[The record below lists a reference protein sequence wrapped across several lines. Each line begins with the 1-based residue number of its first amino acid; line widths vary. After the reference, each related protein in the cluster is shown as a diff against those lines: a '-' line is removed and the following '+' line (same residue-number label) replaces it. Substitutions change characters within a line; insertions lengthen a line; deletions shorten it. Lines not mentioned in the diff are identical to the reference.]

1 MPSTQSSSYKLSF
14 TSGGLYSSQAIKA
27 AEIHRELG
35 DWDQVAA
42 KLKTENILQARTAS
56 SLKRMLRELIAR
68 LKTMTVM
75 QLDILIDGTR
85 QEQNQILW
93 VAACKH
99 YPFIREFAV
108 DVVREKYLRLD
119 WELTY
124 VDFSTFYNAKAE
136 WDEHL
141 EKVTET
147 SRVKLRQVLYLML
160 KEVEIL
166 STANLI
172 LPPIFTPTVAR
183 AIREDDPALFM
194 VFPISDVDIRKLSL

>member
-1 MPSTQSSSYKLSF
+1 MPSAQASSYKLSF

-27 AEIHRELG
+27 AEIYRELG
-35 DWDQVAA
+35 DWEQVAA
-42 KLKTENILQARTAS
+42 RLKSENILQARTAS
-56 SLKRMLRELIAR
+56 SLKRTILELMPR
-68 LKTMTVM
+68 MKTLTRM

-108 DVVREKYLRLD
+108 DVLREKYLRLD
-119 WELTY
+119 WELTN
-124 VDFSTFYNAKAE
+124 VDFSAFYNAKAE
-136 WDEHL
+136 WDEKL
-141 EKVTET
+141 ERITES
-147 SRVKLRQVLYLML
+147 SRIELRRVIFRML

-166 STANLI
+166 STTNLI
-172 LPPIFTPTVAR
+172 LPPIFTSAVAR

-194 VFPISDVDIRKLSL
+194 IFPISDVDIRKLSL

>member
-1 MPSTQSSSYKLSF
+1 MPSAQSSTYRLSF

-27 AEIHRELG
+27 AEIYRKLG

-42 KLKTENILQARTAS
+42 RLESENILQARTAS
-56 SLKRMLRELIAR
+56 SLKRMLRELMAR
-68 LKTMTVM
+68 LKTMTSM

-108 DVVREKYLRLD
+108 NVVREKYLRLD
-119 WELTY
+119 WELTS
-124 VDFSTFYNAKAE
+124 VDFSAFYNAKAE
-136 WDEHL
+136 WDEKL
-141 EKVTET
+141 ERITES
-147 SRVKLRQVLYLML
+147 SRIELRRVIYRML
-160 KEVEIL
+160 REVEIL

-172 LPPIFTPTVAR
+172 LPPIITQAVAR
-183 AIREDDPALFM
+183 AIRQDDLALFM
-194 VFPISDVDIRKLSL
+194 IFPISDVDIRKLSL